1 MRHLILGSGPA
12 GIAAA
17 RAARKTE
24 KDAEVVIVTEEFAAP
39 YLRPNLPDL
48 ISGEI
53 DQSAISDPQGKD
65 LAAEGIKI
73 KSG

>member
-17 RAARKTE
+17 KAARKME

-48 ISGEI
+48 ISGETPPPASLATP
-53 DQSAISDPQGKD
+53 SASERESIGT
-65 LAAEGIKI
+65 
-73 KSG
+73 